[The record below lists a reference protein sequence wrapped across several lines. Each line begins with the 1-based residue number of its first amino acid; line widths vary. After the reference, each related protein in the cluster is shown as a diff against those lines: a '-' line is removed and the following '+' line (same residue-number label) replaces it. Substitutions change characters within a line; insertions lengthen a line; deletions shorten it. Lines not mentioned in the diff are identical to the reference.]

1 MDKKIGVIKY
11 NISDF
16 TMEQL
21 FRWCNENNVEYV
33 ELQRSD
39 VWEDITKSENRI
51 KDVSKL
57 LQKYSI
63 KISQISTGSDFLQKT
78 EDTFQKQVWMVGEM
92 CKMVKDLG
100 FNQLRIDGGWPK
112 EGIEEKDYREL
123 IIKGVSAV
131 VEIAEKEGV
140 YLALDNHGVVTNN
153 YVLLLDVIKTVNSKH
168 LGTNLDTMNYRWYG
182 YKVEELVNIYKKVAP
197 YTFHTHIKDGTGSRE
212 TYKGTALGE
221 GEIPLLDAI
230 KILKENGYKG
240 VWCAEYE
247 GKEGADGYKKCV
259 EWLRKNL

>member
-1 MDKKIGVIKY
+1 MDKRIGVIKY

-33 ELQRSD
+33 ELLRSD

-63 KISQISTGSDFLQKT
+63 KVSQISPGSDFLQKT
-78 EDTFQKQVWMVGEM
+78 EDDLKQQVWMVGEM

-100 FNQLRIDGGWPK
+100 CNQLRIDGGWPK
-112 EGIEEKDYREL
+112 EGIEEKNYREL

-131 VEIAEKEGV
+131 AEIAEMEDV
-140 YLALDNHGVVTNN
+140 YLALDNH
-153 YVLLLDVIKTVNSKH
+153 
-168 LGTNLDTMNYRWYG
+168 
-182 YKVEELVNIYKKVAP
+182 
-197 YTFHTHIKDGTGSRE
+197 
-212 TYKGTALGE
+212 
-221 GEIPLLDAI
+221 
-230 KILKENGYKG
+230 
-240 VWCAEYE
+240 
-247 GKEGADGYKKCV
+247 
-259 EWLRKNL
+259 